1 MRPDAVFGF
10 MAHRFYF
17 LLVSFQP
24 LLFPPFSSYPPVRAE
39 LNLPKGG
46 QKAAAQQADGRDE
59 RLEEY

>member
-1 MRPDAVFGF
+1 MLRPDAVFGF

-24 LLFPPFSSYPPVRAE
+24 LLFLPLLLPPVRAE
-39 LNLPKGG
+39 LKLPKGG